1 MKRVVLV
8 ILALAAFAP
17 FAAAPA
23 SAAVPCR
30 DRIYN
35 DWYHD
40 GKIATSYPIS
50 CYRDALKKVPTDAR
64 EYSSLADDIRSAM
77 QAALT
82 HTRDHTKVP
91 AQVGTGGAAK
101 SPRTELSSKKKTSNG
116 PPHDPSS
123 EQANDTLPTSTIA
136 AGTTAGSS
144 SGVPVPLLVLGGLAL
159 VLTAVGAGGVI
170 AKRRR
175 L

>member
-8 ILALAAFAP
+8 ILAVAAFAP

-23 SAAVPCR
+23 GAAVPCR

-40 GKIATSYPIS
+40 GKIATSYPTA
-50 CYRDALKKVPTDAR
+50 CYRDALKHVRTDAR
-64 EYSSLADDIRSAM
+64 VYSSLADDIRSAM
-77 QAALT
+77 QAAIARA
-82 HTRDHTKVP
+82 HGHTKVP
-91 AQVGTGGAAK
+91 TQVGTGGAAQ
-101 SPRTELSSKKKTSNG
+101 SPRSQASSTKPNG
-116 PPHDPSS
+116 PPHDPAP
-123 EQANDTLPTSTIA
+123 EQVDSTLPSTVATGATS
-136 AGTTAGSS
+136 GSG
-144 SGVPVPLLVLGGLAL
+144 SGIPIPLLVLGGLAL
-159 VLTAVGAGGVI
+159 LLTAVGAAGVI

>member
-8 ILALAAFAP
+8 ILAVAAFAP

-23 SAAVPCR
+23 GAAVPCR

-40 GKIATSYPIS
+40 GKIATSYPIA
-50 CYRDALKKVPTDAR
+50 CYRDALKHVRTDALV
-64 EYSSLADDIRSAM
+64 YSSLGDDIRSAM
-77 QAALT
+77 QAALQRD
-82 HTRDHTKVP
+82 RDHTKVP
-91 AQVGTGGAAK
+91 AQVGTGGSAQ
-101 SPRTELSSKKKTSNG
+101 SPRSQASSRKSNG
-116 PPHDPSS
+116 PPHDPAP
-123 EQANDTLPTSTIA
+123 EQVNNTLPTSTVA
-136 AGTTAGSS
+136 AGATNGGGS
-144 SGVPVPLLVLGGLAL
+144 GIPIPLLVLGGLAL
-159 VLTAVGAGGVI
+159 LLTAVGAAGLV

>member
-1 MKRVVLV
+1 MKRAFLV

-17 FAAAPA
+17 FTAGPA
-23 SAAVPCR
+23 GAAVPCR

-50 CYRDALKKVPTDAR
+50 CYRDALEHVRTDALV
-64 EYSSLADDIRSAM
+64 YSSLGDDIRAAM
-77 QAALT
+77 QAALAR
-82 HTRDHTKVP
+82 TRDHTKVP

-101 SPRTELSSKKKTSNG
+101 SPRSQANSPKSNG
-116 PPHDPSS
+116 PPHDPSP
-123 EQANDTLPTSTIA
+123 EQVNNTLPTATVA
-136 AGTTAGSS
+136 AGAASGGGG
-144 SGVPVPLLVLGGLAL
+144 GVPIPLLVLGGLAL
-159 VLTAVGAGGVI
+159 ILTAVGAVGVV

>member
-1 MKRVVLV
+1 VKRVVLV

-40 GKIATSYPIS
+40 GKIATSYSIA
-50 CYRDALKKVPTDAR
+50 CYRDALKNVPTDAR

-77 QAALT
+77 QAALARS
-82 HTRDHTKVP
+82 HGQTKVP
-91 AQVGTGGAAK
+91 TQVGTGGAAK
-101 SPRTELSSKKKTSNG
+101 SPRSASSSPKPSTS
-116 PPHDPSS
+116 PHDPSP
-123 EQANDTLPTSTIA
+123 EQVDSTLPSTVA
-136 AGTTAGSS
+136 AGTTSNSG

-159 VLTAVGAGGVI
+159 ILTAVGAAGLV

-175 L
+175 S